1 MPARGQGVLGR
12 DGPVAESRREAGQPV
27 PLRPGGAG
35 RLPARR
41 PNVAPAGVPARSGV
55 SANTQATALAEPLM
69 MASAASWTAAPAEA
83 P

>member
-12 DGPVAESRREAGQPV
+12 DGAVAESRRQAGQPV
-27 PLRPGGAG
+27 PLRPGGCRSAIGPQAERRAG
-35 RLPARR
+35 RL
-41 PNVAPAGVPARSGV
+41 PARSGV